1 MGVPAGRR
9 AAAGCADPGGGGPNG
24 GPADLFPCDSVWY
37 RDVSQL
43 PFALLIPW
51 EGTFRWRVSSR
62 DAEGLESRPSE
73 EGLICVV
80 EK

>member
-1 MGVPAGRR
+1 VR
-9 AAAGCADPGGGGPNG
+9 
-24 GPADLFPCDSVWY
+24 
-37 RDVSQL
+37 QL
-43 PFALLIPW
+43 PYTLLIPW

-62 DAEGLESRPSE
+62 DAQGLESRPSE